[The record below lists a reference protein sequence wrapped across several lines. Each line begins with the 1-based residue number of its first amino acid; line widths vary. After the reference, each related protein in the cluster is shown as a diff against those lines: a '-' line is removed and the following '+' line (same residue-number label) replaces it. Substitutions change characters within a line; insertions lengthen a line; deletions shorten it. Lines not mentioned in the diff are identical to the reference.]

1 MKVSLLIPIYN
12 VEKYIERCAHSLFQ
26 QSYKNIEYI
35 FVDDCTKDRSIELL
49 LSTSEKYPERKEQVR
64 IIHHSENKGLAAARK
79 TAIQNCTGQYI
90 MHIDSDD
97 YIDNYAVESCINLAI
112 KQGADIVALGIK
124 HIYKHQIKIES
135 PNIGHNKFEY
145 IDNLLNRKTPVNLVA
160 QFCKKELIKDDALPI
175 IGLNFAED
183 YATTTRIAY
192 YAEKI
197 VKLEQPVYNYW
208 HENEN
213 SYTNNISFSRIND
226 IMKAFNIIYNFYENK
241 PEFKEYNYKLK
252 NAYSRNIVM
261 MLVLCKNE
269 DLSHIISLNL
279 ELMKPSDVSLT
290 LKHKII
296 YTLFYY
302 RKYKLLKIYKAL
314 GLFISRYI

>member
-1 MKVSLLIPIYN
+1 MKVSLLIPVYN
-12 VEKYIERCAHSLFQ
+12 VENYIERCAHSLFQ

-49 LSTSEKYPERKEQVR
+49 LITSEKYPERKEQIR
-64 IIHHSENKGLAAARK
+64 IIRHSVNKGLAAARK
-79 TAIQNCTGQYI
+79 TAIQNCTGEYI

-97 YIDNYAVESCINLAI
+97 YIDKNAVELCITLAT
-112 KQGADIVALGIK
+112 KQYADIVALGIK
-124 HIYKHQIKIES
+124 HIYKHQIKVES
-135 PNIGHNKFEY
+135 PNIGLHKSEY
-145 IDNLLNRKTPVNLVA
+145 IDNLINRKTPVNLVT
-160 QFCKKELIKDDALPI
+160 QFCKRSIIKDDALPI

-197 VKLEQPVYNYW
+197 VELDQPVYNYW

-226 IMKAFNIIYNFYENK
+226 IMRAFNIICDFYENK
-241 PEFKEYNYKLK
+241 PEFKEYKHILK
-252 NAYSRNIVM
+252 NAYYRNIVM

-269 DLSHIISLNL
+269 DISHISSLNL
-279 ELMKPSDVSLT
+279 KLMKPSKVSLN
-290 LKHKII
+290 LKHKIL
-296 YTLFYY
+296 YALFYY
-302 RKYKLLKIYKAL
+302 KKNQLLKTYKAL
-314 GLFISRYI
+314 GLLISKYI